1 MDYIIFDLEWNRL
14 VKSVKTRCPDEI
26 IQIGAVKYNSQM
38 QCIGSFNR
46 LIRPVLYKKIEP
58 TVRKLTGLDIPILK
72 RDGVPFSK
80 AIKEFKKLDKNKT
93 YIKQ

>member
-1 MDYIIFDLEWNRL
+1 MTGKLETKIRKRVVCRMDYIIFDLEWNRL

-46 LIRPVLYKKIEP
+46 LIRPVLYKKLNLLFENLQVWI
-58 TVRKLTGLDIPILK
+58 
-72 RDGVPFSK
+72 FWC
-80 AIKEFKKLDKNKT
+80 
-93 YIKQ
+93 